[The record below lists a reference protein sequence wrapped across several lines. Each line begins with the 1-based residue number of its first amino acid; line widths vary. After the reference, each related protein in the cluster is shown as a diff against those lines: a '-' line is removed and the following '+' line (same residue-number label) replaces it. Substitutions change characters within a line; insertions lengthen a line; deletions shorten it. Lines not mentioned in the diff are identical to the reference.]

1 LAAFEQG
8 AVMQRRFCA
17 RSIAIVGTVLT
28 VTPATYAFVEQANAQ
43 AMQGSG
49 FNEFDSRWA
58 FATPFAASGL
68 NADSN
73 VAGISRQAFT
83 APLGSG
89 TVGLLVESGRD
100 GAGSGGIPGNLFGTM
115 LASPLPQRQGWFAN
129 LANPDWRTSVF
140 ASYHSAPIT
149 GLFNGL
155 YTTASFGITGISTAP
170 PAFSG
175 LPNFTSGNDVV
186 GVTARAGVGLQ
197 LTPSVTVEGSVSW
210 TQVPNSAFR

>member
-1 LAAFEQG
+1 
-8 AVMQRRFCA
+8 MQLRFCA
-17 RSIAIVGTVLT
+17 RSIAIGGIFLT
-28 VTPATYAFVEQANAQ
+28 ATLATCALVEPANAQ
-43 AMQGSG
+43 AQQSNGI
-49 FNEFDSRWA
+49 NEFDSRWG
-58 FATPFAASGL
+58 FATPFTSAGL

-73 VAGISRQAFT
+73 IAGISRQAFT

-89 TVGLLVESGRD
+89 TVGLLVESNRD
-100 GAGSGGIPGNLFGTM
+100 NGAGASSNLFGSM

-155 YTTASFGITGISTAP
+155 YTTASFGLTSISATP

-186 GVTARAGVGLQ
+186 GMTARAGVGLQ

-210 TQVPNSAFR
+210 TQVPNSTFR

>member
-1 LAAFEQG
+1 
-8 AVMQRRFCA
+8 MQRRFCA
-17 RSIAIVGTVLT
+17 RSVAIGGIFLT
-28 VTPATYAFVEQANAQ
+28 AALATGAVIQPACAQ
-43 AMQGSG
+43 AQLNNG
-49 FNEFDSRWA
+49 FNAFDSRWA
-58 FATPFAASGL
+58 FTTPFTSSGS
-68 NADSN
+68 NADYN

-89 TVGLLVESGRD
+89 TVGLLVESSRD
-100 GAGSGGIPGNLFGTM
+100 NGAGAGGVSGSPFGP
-115 LASPLPQRQGWFAN
+115 LLNSPTSLRQGWFTN

-140 ASYHSAPIT
+140 ASYHSAPST

-155 YTTASFGITGISTAP
+155 YTTASFGITGISAAP

-210 TQVPNSAFR
+210 TQVPNSTFR